1 MKLRTKLPLAF
12 VAALL
17 MVMLAG
23 LWGIYQLNRSVTTY
37 ARVIAEDHG
46 RERVAADM
54 LIDFKTQ
61 VQEWKNT
68 LLRGKDPQQLDKY
81 WSAFQKHEAKVVAA
95 AATLQRGLPEG
106 EARTLVGQFI
116 QAHAAMGAGYRRGY
130 EAFKAASFE
139 SAAGDAAVKGM
150 DRVPAE
156 TLDAV
161 REKIL
166 AQSAAQLALA
176 EVTAERATFY
186 SLLVMV
192 LVSLAGGIGAIWL
205 SRTITRPIDQAV
217 QVAQAVAAGDLSST
231 VTSTRSDET
240 GLMLAALHTM
250 NQQLVAV
257 VGQVRHS
264 ADSIATG
271 SAEIATGNAD
281 LSQRTEEQASNL
293 QQTAASMEE
302 LSATVKQNAD
312 IARQADQLA
321 VGASHA
327 ALKGGQVVEQ
337 VVETMRDINAS
348 SRKITD
354 IIGVIDGIAFQTNI
368 LALNAAV
375 EAARAGEQGRGFAVV
390 AGEVRSLATRSA
402 QAAREIKSLIAESV
416 DKVDTGTALVDDAGR
431 SMQDIVAQVQRVSQ
445 LITEISAAS
454 GEQAQGIGEVGAAMN
469 RLDTV
474 TQQNSALVEES
485 AAAAESLKQQAA
497 KLAEVVS
504 VFRLAPAH

>member
-12 VAALL
+12 VGALL
-17 MVMLAG
+17 LVMIAG
-23 LWGIYQLNRSVTTY
+23 LWGIYQLNASVVTY
-37 ARVIAEDHG
+37 ERVIAEDHG
-46 RERVAADM
+46 RERMAAHV

-68 LLRGKDPQQLDKY
+68 LLRGKDPKQLDKY
-81 WSAFQKHEAKVVAA
+81 WAAFQQHEAKVATAA
-95 AATLQRGLPEG
+95 GKLQAALPEG
-106 EARTLVGQFI
+106 DARALVGQFI
-116 QAHAAMGAGYRRGY
+116 QNHAAMGAGYRRGF
-130 EAFKAASFE
+130 EAFKASGFDP
-139 SAAGDAAVKGM
+139 SVGDAAVKGM
-150 DRVPAE
+150 DRAPAD
-156 TLDAV
+156 TLDAA
-161 REKIL
+161 RERIL
-166 AQSAAQLALA
+166 AASASQLALA
-176 EVTAERATFY
+176 ETNARRATTG
-186 SLLVMV
+186 SLLVMA
-192 LVSLAGGIGAIWL
+192 LVSVLSGLGAVWL
-205 SRTITRPIDQAV
+205 SRTITRPIEQAV
-217 QVAQAVAAGDLSST
+217 SVAQAVAAGDLSST
-231 VTSTRSDET
+231 IESTRTDET

-250 NQQLVAV
+250 NRQLVTV
-257 VGQVRHS
+257 VGQVRNS
-264 ADSIATG
+264 SDSIATG
-271 SAEIATGNAD
+271 SAQIASGNAD

-293 QQTAASMEE
+293 QQTASSMEE

-321 VGASHA
+321 VGASQA

-337 VVETMRDINAS
+337 VVVTMRDINAS

-416 DKVDTGTALVDDAGR
+416 SKVDTGTTLVDDAGR

-445 LITEISAAS
+445 LISEISLAS
-454 GEQAQGIGEVGAAMN
+454 GEQSQGIGEVGAAMN

-504 VFRLAPAH
+504 VFRLAAAA

>member
-12 VAALL
+12 VTCML

-23 LWGIYQLNRSVTTY
+23 LWGIYQLNRSVATY
-37 ARVIAEDHG
+37 ARVIAEDLG
-46 RERVAADM
+46 RERVAAHM

-81 WSAFQKHEAKVVAA
+81 WSAFQKHEAKVAVAA
-95 AATLQRGLPEG
+95 GKLQQSLSEG
-106 EARTLVGQFI
+106 DARTLVTQFI

-130 EAFKAASFE
+130 ETFKAAGFDAS
-139 SAAGDAAVKGM
+139 AGDVAVKGM
-150 DRVPAE
+150 DRVPAD

-161 REKIL
+161 RDKIL
-166 AQSAAQLALA
+166 AESVTQLALA
-176 EVTAERATFY
+176 EATAQRATLY
-186 SLLVMV
+186 SLLVMAM
-192 LVSLAGGIGAIWL
+192 VSLAGGIGAVWL
-205 SRTITRPIDQAV
+205 SRSITRPIDQAV
-217 QVAQAVAAGDLSST
+217 LVAQAVASGDLSST
-231 VTSTRSDET
+231 VTSTRTDET

-250 NQQLVAV
+250 NQHLLAV

-271 SAEIATGNAD
+271 SAQIATGNAD

-302 LSATVKQNAD
+302 LGATVKQNAD

-416 DKVDTGTALVDDAGR
+416 SKVDTGTALVDDAGR

-445 LITEISAAS
+445 LITEISSAS
-454 GEQAQGIGEVGAAMN
+454 GEQSQGIGEVGAAMN